1 MKTVRFHHTGGPE
14 VLVYEDVPTPSPAAG
29 EVLLRV
35 DAVGVNFSDVLRR
48 RGDDYPETSP
58 TPFTLGGEVAGT
70 VVALGDACSGFSAG
84 DAVYAT
90 TRIGGYAQYVVV
102 PQASVVPIPKGI
114 SPIEATALVV
124 QGLTAALALR
134 HAGRFVR
141 GDTVL
146 VEAAAGGV
154 GSFAVQLAKLD
165 GAKKV
170 IAAASTAAKRDK
182 ARTLGADEAVDYM
195 NPDWPAA
202 VRKYTDGRGVDVILE
217 MTGGNTVGEALDSLG
232 PFGRMVVYGLAS
244 GVKAVVDPQ
253 RLTIDNQALIGFYI
267 GAYFRRY
274 PTLVQETLAELVDH
288 VVSGRIQLQVGMT
301 LPLSKAAEAHRLLE
315 SRETSGK
322 LVLQPWKD
330 V

>member
-29 EVLLRV
+29 EVLLRI
-35 DAVGVNFSDVLRR
+35 DAVGVNFADVLRR

-70 VVALGDACSGFSAG
+70 VVALGEGCSGISAG

-102 PQASVVPIPKGI
+102 PQASVLPIPKGI
-114 SPIEATALVV
+114 SPIEATALVI

-134 HAGRFVR
+134 HAGRFVP

-154 GSFAVQLAKLD
+154 GSFAVQLAKLA
-165 GAKKV
+165 GAGKI
-170 IAAASTAAKRDK
+170 IAAASTVAKRDK
-182 ARTLGADEAVDYM
+182 ARTLGADETVDYTM
-195 NPDWPAA
+195 PDWPAA
-202 VRKYTDGRGVDVILE
+202 VREYTDGRGVDIILE

-232 PFGRMVVYGLAS
+232 PFGRMVVYGQAS
-244 GVKAVVDPQ
+244 GKTALVDPQ
-253 RLTIDNQALIGFYI
+253 RLTVGNQAVVGFYI
-267 GAYFRRY
+267 GAYFQSHQN
-274 PTLVQETLAELVDH
+274 LVQSTLAELVDH
-288 VVSGRIQLQVGMT
+288 VASGRIQLQIGTT
-301 LPLSKAAEAHRLLE
+301 LPLSKAVEAHQLLE
-315 SRETSGK
+315 SRKTSGK
-322 LVLQPWKD
+322 VVLLPWTD
-330 V
+330 I